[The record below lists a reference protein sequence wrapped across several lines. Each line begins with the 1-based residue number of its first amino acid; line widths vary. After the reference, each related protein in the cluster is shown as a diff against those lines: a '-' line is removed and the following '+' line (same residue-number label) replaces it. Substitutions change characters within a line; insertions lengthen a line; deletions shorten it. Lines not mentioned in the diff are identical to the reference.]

1 MTANEMAQWTKGTW
15 SIQPTFPFTTITQ
28 DSRKVNVGALYVALR
43 GERHDG
49 HDFIEVAFKQ
59 GATAAMVAR
68 NWAPP
73 AHLADLPLLLVEDP
87 AVALHALAKGYR
99 KTLKKHTRILGI
111 TGSAGKTTLK
121 ELASAM
127 LSGAGK
133 TSATIGNYN
142 NDVGLPLS
150 ILSIPKDAKFAVIEA
165 GISHP
170 NDMNPLADTMD
181 PDAAVI
187 SAIGPAHIEYFGSEE
202 EIAKEKAK
210 LLANIPADSFV
221 VLSLETHAYEVLKNA
236 TNARIV
242 TCSIKNDDA
251 DWYGEPIAKGLL
263 RVHHADEPA
272 ILLDSGLC
280 GEHNASNVLLAYA
293 AARSLGISQ
302 QEALE
307 GLKTFQAPA
316 MRWEQ
321 LAIGHF
327 NVINDAYNANPLSM
341 QAALETFA
349 GTPEPG
355 EKVVCVG
362 DMLELGENTKELHHA
377 VGVQSGNGPWR
388 LLIGIG
394 AASRALIKGAIDA
407 GYPVAQTVCFET
419 TEEAKE
425 ELPLLLKQGDTL
437 LLKGS
442 RSMHLETLIEPL
454 SRL

>member
-1 MTANEMAQWTKGTW
+1 MKPNEMAHWANGTW
-15 SIQPTFPFTTITQ
+15 SVLPTFPFTSVTQ
-28 DSRKVNVGALYVALR
+28 DSRKVIVGSLYVALR
-43 GERHDG
+43 GDRHDG
-49 HDFIEVAFKQ
+49 HDFVDVAFKQ

-68 NWAPP
+68 TWAPP
-73 AHLADLPLLLVEDP
+73 AHLAGLPLLLVDDP
-87 AVALHALAKGYR
+87 AKALHALAKGYR
-99 KTLKKHTRILGI
+99 KTLKKQTRVLGI

-121 ELASAM
+121 ELAAAM

-133 TSATIGNYN
+133 TAATIGNYN

-150 ILSIPKDAKFAVIEA
+150 VLSIPKDAAFAVIEA

-170 NDMNPLADTMD
+170 NDMDPLADTMD

-202 EIAKEKAK
+202 AIAKEKAK
-210 LLANIPADSFV
+210 LLANVPAESFV
-221 VLSLETHAYEVLKNA
+221 VLSLETHAYDVLKAA
-236 TNARIV
+236 TKARVV
-242 TCSIKNDDA
+242 TCSIKNEDA
-251 DWYGEPIAKGLL
+251 EWYGEPIAKGVL

-293 AARSLGISQ
+293 AARSLGITQ

-307 GLKTFQAPA
+307 GLKHFQAPA

-321 LAIGHF
+321 LSIGPF

-355 EKVVCVG
+355 DKVVCVG
-362 DMLELGENTKELHHA
+362 DMLELGEDSEQHHYA
-377 VGVQSGNGPWR
+377 VGLQSGNGPWR
-388 LLIGIG
+388 LLISVGE
-394 AASRALIKGAIDA
+394 ASRALIKGAIEA
-407 GYPVAQTVCFET
+407 GYPIAQTVSFAT
-419 TEEAKE
+419 TEDAKE

-442 RSMHLETLIEPL
+442 RSMHLETLVEPL
-454 SRL
+454 QHL